1 LIDVPLYGRIS
12 VLELF
17 RPESFEKDIL
27 FILTERYKFCVLEY
41 TKGGEL
47 QTLANGDLSDKIGR
61 PSESG
66 HIGIIDK
73 KCSMIGLHLYDGFF
87 KVIPM
92 DRSAKFDQAFNIR
105 LDELKVIDIKFLES
119 VDVPTIAVLFEDTKE
134 QRHVRTYKVLI
145 DSKVCYYLF
154 HLFSDQARNYMSFE
168 NIGAAGN

>member
-1 LIDVPLYGRIS
+1 M
-12 VLELF
+12 LELF
-17 RPESFEKDIL
+17 RPDSFEKDIL

-41 TKGGEL
+41 TKNGEL

-92 DRSAKFDQAFNIR
+92 DRAAKFDQAFNIR
-105 LDELKVIDIKFLES
+105 LDELKVIDIKFLDS
-119 VDVPTIAVLFEDTKE
+119 VDVPTIAVLSEDTKE

-145 DSKVCYYLF
+145 DSKVCAVLF
-154 HLFSDQARNYMSFE
+154 QVFSNEMQKHIIFE
-168 NIGAAGN
+168 NMGTVGN